1 MFENTETYA
10 LRRFSSALDAEVAQ
24 RCLSDAG
31 IDSFL
36 TPVDAEIVPEAGW
49 GEAVFLMC
57 RADDRIQATVTLER
71 ARII

>member
-1 MFENTETYA
+1 MFEDTETYP

-24 RCLSDAG
+24 RCLADVG

-36 TPVDAEIVPEAGW
+36 TPVDGETVPEAGW
-49 GEAVFLMC
+49 AEAVFLVC
-57 RADDRIQATVTLER
+57 RADDRIQATVALER